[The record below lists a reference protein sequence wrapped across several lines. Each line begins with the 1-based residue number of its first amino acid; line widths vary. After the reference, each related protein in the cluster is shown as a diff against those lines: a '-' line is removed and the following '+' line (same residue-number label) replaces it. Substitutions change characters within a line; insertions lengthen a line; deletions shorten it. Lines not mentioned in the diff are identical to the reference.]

1 MAITTEI
8 PWGDGSGAKIYL
20 TRNASEGDQVVQV
33 SSDANSGNAR
43 SKVVTFTSGVGN
55 IVRQL
60 TINQEAGTPQE
71 QTRVVNPSSYDT
83 ANSVL
88 HSWTGAASNAYAP
101 TSSTSEAMARL
112 TSGADAETKVY
123 WQFDLSGIP
132 AGATITEI
140 TLKAKARISAV
151 STNNVQ
157 SQFLVVCNGTT
168 EVGVRQ
174 AMTTSSTIYTLNV
187 GTGWTR
193 ETIQNLTL
201 LEYAQRGSSNTTR
214 AYYFALSG
222 ADLEVKYTL

>member
-1 MAITTEI
+1 MAVTTEI
-8 PWGDGSGAKIYL
+8 PWGDGSGDKIYL

-43 SKVVTFTSGVGN
+43 TKVVSFTSGVGN

-71 QTRVVNPSSYDT
+71 QTIVVNPSSYDT
-83 ANSVL
+83 INSVL
-88 HSWTGAASNAYAP
+88 YGWTKPASNAYEP
-101 TSSTSEAMARL
+101 TSSTSEANARL
-112 TSGADAETKVY
+112 TSGANAETKVY

-132 AGATITEI
+132 AGATITGI
-140 TLKAKARISAV
+140 TLKAKARISV
-151 STNNVQ
+151 LNTDYVQ

-174 AMTTSSTIYTLNV
+174 VMTTFSTIYTLNV

-214 AYYFALSG
+214 AYYLTLCG

>member
-1 MAITTEI
+1 MVTEI
-8 PWGDGSGAKIYL
+8 PWGDGSGGLIYL
-20 TRNASEGDQVVQV
+20 SYSASEGDQTVLV
-33 SSDANSGNAR
+33 SSDANTGDAR

-55 IVRQL
+55 IIRQL

-71 QTRVVNPSSYDT
+71 QTIVVNPSSYDT
-83 ANSVL
+83 INSVL
-88 HSWTGAASNAYAP
+88 YGWTGAASNAYAP

-132 AGATITEI
+132 AGATITGI

-151 STNNVQ
+151 NTNYVQ

-174 AMTTSSTIYTLNV
+174 AMTNTVTIYTLNV